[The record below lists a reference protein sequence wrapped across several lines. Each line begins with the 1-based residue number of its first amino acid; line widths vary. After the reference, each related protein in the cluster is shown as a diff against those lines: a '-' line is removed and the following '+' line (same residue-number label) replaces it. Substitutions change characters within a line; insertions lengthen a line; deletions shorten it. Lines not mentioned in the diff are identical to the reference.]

1 MATPYFVYILQC
13 ADETL
18 YTGIT
23 TDVDRR
29 LKEHQSKKG
38 ARYTRAHAATRV
50 VYVESCADRSVAT
63 RREVA
68 IKKMTRAQKLALVT
82 SKPYGG

>member
-1 MATPYFVYILQC
+1 MTMTAQYYVYVLQC
-13 ADETL
+13 EGDTL

-38 ARYTRAHAATRV
+38 ARYTRAHPAMRI
-50 VYVESCADRSVAT
+50 VYTESCENRSVAT
-63 RREVA
+63 RREAV
-68 IKKMTRAQKLALVT
+68 IKKMSRAQKLALINRE
-82 SKPYGG
+82 